1 MGKLHIHYVHVQ
13 CNNTNFK
20 YTQVSSGLASIQ
32 NVLVQHIVECAR
44 PHSIHALEVILH
56 LLADFILIG
65 HRKRDRANFLKAN
78 CLLKPYLAWHT
89 SNHCRLLHS
98 ALNTVFKL
106 VYNWFWLQILDHFK
120 SRIHILTQII
130 MVRVVHWILDWMR
143 VQITDKSLPVKNG
156 IQTLSNKCNVMK
168 SFTENVRCPVR
179 QCYFWANVAQFISIC
194 IHRHCTRNTVHR
206 TVKPFKI

>member
-106 VYNWFWLQILDHFK
+106 VYN
-120 SRIHILTQII
+120 
-130 MVRVVHWILDWMR
+130 
-143 VQITDKSLPVKNG
+143 
-156 IQTLSNKCNVMK
+156 
-168 SFTENVRCPVR
+168 
-179 QCYFWANVAQFISIC
+179 
-194 IHRHCTRNTVHR
+194 
-206 TVKPFKI
+206 